1 MRRHRKAKIVATL
14 GPASSDEHTIGALF
28 EAGVDMFRFNF
39 SHGSQ
44 QDHAARHAIVRAL
57 EQKYARPIAI
67 LADLQGPKIRL
78 GVFEN
83 DAAFLH
89 GGQTLILDNDPTPG
103 NANRVCLPH
112 GELFAAAEAGQN
124 LLLDDGKIGLCIE
137 AVEPQRLITRVTVGG
152 KISNRK
158 GVNVPDAILPIPAM
172 TEKDREDL
180 AFALSLGVDW
190 VALSF
195 VQRVQDVMQ
204 ARELIDGQALIL
216 SKIEKPAAIAD
227 LDAICKASDAVM
239 VARGDLGVELPVA
252 QVPRVQKEIIRTARK
267 YGRPTIVATHMLESM
282 TEAPM
287 PTRAEAS
294 DVANAIYEGTDAV
307 MLSAESASG
316 RQPVRAVQIMDSIIK
331 EVEADPLYRT
341 LLDAQQVAP
350 RPTPED
356 AICNALRDA
365 SSAVSA
371 SAAVTYT
378 ESGSTSMSAAR
389 VRLHCPILSIT
400 PKRDT
405 ARRLAWVWGVHSV
418 VSQNVHSVDDMVDE
432 AVAVAMREGFARRGD
447 RIAISA
453 GIPFG
458 ESGTTNLLHIAS
470 VHQEDCPTP

>member
-14 GPASSDEHTIGALF
+14 GPASSDAATIAALF

-39 SHGSQ
+39 SHGTHE
-44 QDHAARHAIVRAL
+44 DHEARHAIVRGL
-57 EQKYARPIAI
+57 EKQYGRPIAI

-83 DAAFLH
+83 DAAMLETDAVFV
-89 GGQTLILDNDPTPG
+89 LDSSPAPG
-103 NANRVCLPH
+103 SASRVCLPH
-112 GELFAAAEAGQN
+112 PELFAAADVGQN
-124 LLLDDGKIGLCIE
+124 LLLDDGKIRLTIE
-137 AVEPQRLITRVTVGG
+137 SVSPERLQTRVTVGG

-172 TEKDREDL
+172 TDKDRKDL
-180 AFALSLGVDW
+180 EFALSLGVDW

-195 VQRVQDVMQ
+195 VQRVHDVVQ
-204 ARELIDGQALIL
+204 AREIIGNQALIL
-216 SKIEKPAAIAD
+216 SKIEKPAAIKD

-252 QVPRVQKEIIRTARK
+252 QVPRTQKEIIRTARK

-316 RQPVRAVQIMDSIIK
+316 KQPVRAVQMMDSIIK

-341 LLDAQQVAP
+341 LLDAQHVAP

-365 SSAVSA
+365 TAAVE
-371 SAAVTYT
+371 AATTVTYT

-389 VRLHCPILSIT
+389 VRLNTPILSIT
-400 PKRDT
+400 SKLNT

-418 VSQNVHSVDDMVDE
+418 VSQNVHSVDEMIGE
-432 AVAVAMREGFARRGD
+432 AISVAVREGFATQGD

-453 GIPFG
+453 GLPFG
-458 ESGTTNLLHIAS
+458 ESGTTNLLHIAT
-470 VHQEDCPTP
+470 VK